1 MIAANTQPGDNMTE
15 KRLFTSFEM
24 SGLTL
29 KNRLVL
35 APMTRARASAGRVP
49 NELMAEYYAQR
60 AGAGLLI
67 TEATVVSEQGIG
79 WVDSPGIY
87 SEDQAEGWEL
97 VTDAVHAQGALIFLQ
112 LWHCGRAS
120 HSAFHGGQPAV
131 APSAI
136 KLEGDHVHT
145 PEGPKPYETPR
156 ALETDEIPG
165 IVADFAR
172 ATKLARAAGF
182 DGVEVHGANGY
193 LLNQFLESKTNQ
205 RTDAYGGSI
214 EKRFR
219 LLGEVVEAASSAWS
233 SDRVGARPSPHGS
246 FNDMASQDYRD
257 TFTYTAGRLQA
268 MGLGYLHLVDGLAFG
283 FHELGEPVTLEQAR
297 EAYHGTLMGS
307 CGYDFATAEA
317 AVGRG
322 AADLIAFGR
331 PFINNPDLPARFTN
345 GWPLNEDF
353 DMSTWYSGGNGA
365 KGYTDFPA
373 YDDRK

>member
-1 MIAANTQPGDNMTE
+1 MTE
-15 KRLFTSFEM
+15 KQLFTSFEM

-29 KNRLVL
+29 KNRIVL
-35 APMTRARASAGRVP
+35 APMTRARAGEGRVP
-49 NELMAEYYAQR
+49 SELMAEYYVQR

-87 SEDQAEGWEL
+87 TEAQAEGWKL
-97 VTDAVHAQGALIFLQ
+97 VTDAVHATGTPIFLQ

-131 APSAI
+131 APSAV

-145 PEGPKPYETPR
+145 PDGPKPYETPR
-156 ALETDEIPG
+156 ALETDEIPA

-172 ATKLARAAGF
+172 ATELARTAGF
-182 DGVEVHGANGY
+182 DGVEVHAANGY
-193 LLNQFLESKTNQ
+193 LLNQFLESKTNR
-205 RTDAYGGSI
+205 RTDRYGGSI

-219 LLGEVVEAASSAWS
+219 LLGEILEAASNAWS
-233 SDRVGARPSPHGS
+233 SDRVGVRLSPNGS
-246 FNDMASQDYRD
+246 YNDMGSPDYRE
-257 TFTYTAGRLQA
+257 TFTYTAKKLQA
-268 MGLGYLHLVDGLAFG
+268 MGLAYLHLVDGLAFG
-283 FHELGEPVTLEQAR
+283 FHELGEPVTLEHAR
-297 EAYHGTLMGS
+297 EVYHGTLVGS
-307 CGYDFATAEA
+307 CGYDFETAEE

-331 PFINNPDLPARFTN
+331 PFINNPDLPARFAN

-365 KGYTDFPA
+365 KGYTDFPN
-373 YDDRK
+373 YDDRA